1 MIHKA
6 NECATSFIVCSSS
19 LKSVLFIQLHEMLLY
34 LNRFKLSIATC
45 FKCDSNIIPKCYLR
59 SGEKLNY
66 LDDALHTGCA

>member
-6 NECATSFIVCSSS
+6 NDCATSFIVCSSS
-19 LKSVLFIQLHEMLLY
+19 LKPVLFIQLHEMLLY

-59 SGEKLNY
+59 SGEKLNC
-66 LDDALHTGCA
+66 LDDALYTGWA